1 MDHLVREFDE
11 ELTSTLRKFVRVPF
25 TDESSLVEIGLDSL
39 AVLRVVAAL
48 APDSD
53 REIDLSELV
62 DLRTVGQI
70 RRWASGQ
77 VAA

>member
-1 MDHLVREFDE
+1 MDNFAGKFDE
-11 ELTSTLRKFVRVPF
+11 ELTLTIRKFVRVPF

-39 AVLRVVAAL
+39 AVLRVFAAL

-62 DLRTVGQI
+62 DLRTVGQV